1 MRVTTLSG
9 MKAVKLSVCQ
19 KVLES
24 KAIYTP
30 RLILLMPSPVI
41 TCLITVD
48 DLPEAVDSAVYSRT
62 RCFRS
67 VQEEVFLCLCCAL
80 AILDDDVFLS
90 GT

>member
-1 MRVTTLSG
+1 MRVITLSG

-19 KVLES
+19 KALDS
-24 KAIYTP
+24 KIIYTP
-30 RLILLMPSPVI
+30 HLILIMPSPVI
-41 TCLITVD
+41 ICLIMVD

-67 VQEEVFLCLCCAL
+67 VQEEVFLCLRCAL
-80 AILDDDVFLS
+80 AILDDDVFLG